1 MTMAALAR
9 VPLHPR
15 SGELAFA
22 AFFTSDRVIGSRSRS
37 WFAWLLKLIF
47 SSFIS
52 TADASP
58 PLRKLRLA
66 LLLVKPPEV
75 GSRKQGSS
83 RKSPQST

>member
-22 AFFTSDRVIGSRSRS
+22 AFFSSDLVIGSRSRS
-37 WFAWLLKLIF
+37 RFAGLLKFIF
-47 SSFIS
+47 SSFIPAAE
-52 TADASP
+52 TSP